1 MLIFAFVIYK
11 SSKIISVD
19 FDRIFKVALK
29 KFKFLI
35 FFCVCFLWVFC
46 VNFMVACLRI
56 ALQFAVSSRKS
67 KKNLLKNYFQL
78 FIIGKNFPKCFLE
91 VSKSCFRSTCR
102 GAGGCNANP
111 GLLNVN

>member
-1 MLIFAFVIYK
+1 
-11 SSKIISVD
+11 
-19 FDRIFKVALK
+19 
-29 KFKFLI
+29 
-35 FFCVCFLWVFC
+35 
-46 VNFMVACLRI
+46 MVACLRI

-111 GLLNVN
+111 GSLNVGNGRNIGGPEDAMQIRGCYMSTEVAA